1 MKWEDYKS
9 EKLKNPD
16 FKKAYDELEEEFNL
30 LNEKLSAENKKILS
44 VSNKESFKLKTSRL
58 RRKKITSCKLKKI
71 FSSLRA
77 YFFFAKN
84 NFRFAEIIL
93 LEF

>member
-30 LNEKLSAENKKILS
+30 LNEKLTAENKKILS
-44 VSNKESFKLKTSRL
+44 VSNEESLKLKTSRL
-58 RRKKITSCKLKKI
+58 RKKIKV
-71 FSSLRA
+71 A
-77 YFFFAKN
+77 G
-84 NFRFAEIIL
+84 
-93 LEF
+93 